1 MRKSGGKLIQK
12 IRLVQQTICGDKK
25 SLLIVFHFIVY
36 KGMESPSKRLLWKKE
51 EDNTVKKYLLK
62 RLGQIIPVLFI
73 ITFVV
78 FVLVYIAGD
87 PVALMLPEDASE
99 SDREALREALGLNE
113 SFLSQYFHFLK
124 DLVVGNF
131 GTSFRY
137 SQDALPL
144 VLERLPAT
152 FELAFASML
161 IATIIAIPLGIYSA
175 KKRNSFLDLFIT
187 GGSVLGKAMPNF
199 WLGIMFILLF
209 AVNMPV
215 FPVSG
220 RGTISHLILP
230 ALTLGTGIAAE
241 MTRLIRSSMLEILN
255 QDYIRTAKSKG
266 VGENG
271 IVYKH
276 AFRNSLIPFVTIM
289 GLQIS
294 HLVSGALITE
304 TVFSW
309 PGLGQLL
316 VQAVNGRD
324 MAVVQAAVFIIAMLV
339 IVINLLTDLVYR
351 LLDPRIKYS

>member
-1 MRKSGGKLIQK
+1 M
-12 IRLVQQTICGDKK
+12 
-25 SLLIVFHFIVY
+25 
-36 KGMESPSKRLLWKKE
+36 
-51 EDNTVKKYLLK
+51 KKYLVR
-62 RLGQIIPVLFI
+62 RLLQIIPVMFI

-78 FVLVYIAGD
+78 FVLVYLAGD

-99 SDREALREALGLNE
+99 ADREALREALGLNE
-113 SFLSQYFHFLK
+113 SFLFQYVHFLG
-124 DLVVGNF
+124 DLFKGNF

-137 SQDALPL
+137 NQEALPL

-152 FELAFASML
+152 FELAAASM
-161 IATIIAIPLGIYSA
+161 IVAIMIAIPLGIYSA
-175 KKRNSFLDLFIT
+175 RKRNSFVDLFIT

-199 WLGIMFILLF
+199 WLGIMLILLL
-209 AVNMPV
+209 AVNYQI

-220 RGTISHLILP
+220 RGTVVHLILP
-230 ALTLGTGIAAE
+230 AITLGTGIAAE
-241 MTRLIRSSMLEILN
+241 MTRLIRSSMLEILH

-266 VGENG
+266 VSDTLV
-271 IVYKH
+271 IFKH
-276 AFRNSLIPFVTIM
+276 AFRNTLIPVVTITA
-289 GLQIS
+289 LQIT

-324 MAVVQAAVFIIAMLV
+324 MAVVQAAVFVIAFLV
-339 IVINLLTDLVYR
+339 ILINLITDIVYR